1 MNSNKTSHF
10 DKEILINEPGDHDT
24 YKLRLPE
31 GTGTAQVYQVFPG
44 IQAAKIDISSHQ
56 YLPETNKSR
65 RIIEINHCQT
75 GRFECQ
81 MEDGC
86 FQYVGEGD
94 LFLSPL
100 QNHCNSIEL
109 PLGYY
114 QGFIITIDLD
124 SVPCEW
130 NRIFP
135 GIPKDICSTLERFF
149 LLDECF
155 LIQSRDEIKHIF
167 SGMYAVSEKIR
178 GAYYRLKIME
188 LLLYLFCFDPEG
200 EMRKHIYARQQVDIV
215 KQIQKRIT
223 GELSYRFTIEELAK
237 EYLISATALKQHFKG
252 VFGQSMAAYMKEFRI
267 QKAAQLLRESEQSM
281 ADISASVGY
290 ESQSKFSAAFKEIMK
305 VTPLEFRRT
314 HRINP

>member
-10 DKEILINEPGDHDT
+10 DKEILINEPEDHDT
-24 YKLRLPE
+24 YNLRLPE
-31 GTGTAQVYQVFPG
+31 GTATAQVYQVFPG
-44 IQAAKIDISSHQ
+44 IQATKIDISSYQ

-65 RIIEINHCQT
+65 RIIEINHCQS

-100 QNHCNSIEL
+100 QNHCNNIEL

-124 SVPCEW
+124 GIPCEW
-130 NRIFP
+130 SRILP
-135 GIPKDICSTLERFF
+135 GMPNNICSTQERFF

-155 LIQSRDEIKHIF
+155 LIQSRDAIKHIF
-167 SGMYAVSEKIR
+167 SDMYSVSEKIR
-178 GAYYRLKIME
+178 GVYYRLKIME
-188 LLLYLFCFDPEG
+188 LLLYLFCFDPMIES
-200 EMRKHIYARQQVDIV
+200 RKNIYARQQVDIV

-223 GELSYRFTIEELAK
+223 EKLSYRFTIKELSQ
-237 EYLISATALKQHFKG
+237 EFLISATALKQHFKG
-252 VFGQSMAAYMKEFRI
+252 VFGQSIAAYMKEFRI
-267 QKAAQLLRESEQSM
+267 QKASQLLCESEQSI
-281 ADISASVGY
+281 ADISAAVGY

-305 VTPLEFRRT
+305 VTPLEYRKT